1 MDKRRIILASIF
13 ITASIAIGAT
23 LYFFFFRQIFVG
35 PAIEDEDTIEFPEE
49 LPFAGEQDQFD
60 TTEEPEEFEEFEALI
75 PDTDAVAQGG
85 ITQVTTVVQNTAI
98 GLTAAADGSGI
109 ALYDKDAGKFYKI
122 DDDGNQK
129 LLTNKTF
136 FNVDKVAFS
145 PTQDKAVIEY
155 PDGFNVVYD
164 FQTDKQVTLP
174 RHWEQ
179 FQFAKNGQKISA
191 KSKGIHRSQN
201 WLLTVNPDGSNA
213 RGIEPLGENAK
224 KVIPAWNPGGQV
236 VAFSKTGDP
245 VGGEANEVYLIGQNN
260 ENFKSLIVD
269 GYGFE
274 PKWSKE
280 GTSLMYS
287 TYSQYNDYKPLI
299 WVVDADG
306 ANVGS
311 NRRELGISTWA
322 HKCTYDSQ
330 TSIICAVPNE
340 LPKGAGYAPDV
351 ADHTP
356 DTFFKI
362 DTNTGLKTQL
372 AIPSD
377 SVNASNLQITPNGQ
391 YLFYENN
398 FNGTVEKI
406 RLK

>member
-1 MDKRRIILASIF
+1 MDKRRIILATIF
-13 ITASIAIGAT
+13 IVASVAIAFT
-23 LYFFFFRQIFVG
+23 LYFFFFRQIFTG
-35 PAIEDEDTIEFPEE
+35 PVTDEEIAQQFPDE
-49 LPFAGEQDQFD
+49 LPFAGEQDSFVTVED
-60 TTEEPEEFEEFEALI
+60 PEEFESFEALV

-85 ITQVTTVVQNTAI
+85 ITQTETVVQNSTL

-109 ALYDKDAGKFYKI
+109 TLYDKDDGKFYKI
-122 DDDGNQK
+122 DEDGNQK
-129 LLTNKTF
+129 LLTDKTF
-136 FNVDKVAFS
+136 FNVDAVAFS

-174 RHWEQ
+174 RHWED

-213 RGIEPLGENAK
+213 HGIEPLGDNAN

-245 VGGEANEVYLIGQNN
+245 VGGEANEIYLIGQNN
-260 ENFKSLIVD
+260 ENYKSLIVD

-274 PKWSKE
+274 PQWSE
-280 GTSLMYS
+280 TGDSLMYS
-287 TYSQYNDYKPLI
+287 TYSQFNDYKPLI
-299 WVVDADG
+299 WVVNADG
-306 ANVGS
+306 ANVGA
-311 NRRELGISTWA
+311 NRRELGVSTWA
-322 HKCTYDSQ
+322 HKCTFDSQ

-340 LPKGAGYAPDV
+340 LPEGAGYAPDV
-351 ADHTP
+351 ADNTP
-356 DTFFKI
+356 DTFYKI
-362 DTNTGLKTQL
+362 DTNSGLKTQL
-372 AIPSD
+372 AIPD
-377 SVNASNLQITPNGQ
+377 DAVNASNLQITPNGQ

-398 FNGTVEKI
+398 FSGSVEKI